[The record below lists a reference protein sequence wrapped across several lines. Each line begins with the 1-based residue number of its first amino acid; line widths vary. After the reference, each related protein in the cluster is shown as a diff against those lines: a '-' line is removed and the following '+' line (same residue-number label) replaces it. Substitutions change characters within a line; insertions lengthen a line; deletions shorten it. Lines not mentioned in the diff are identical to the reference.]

1 MSEENYVELQKE
13 DGTTIQCSIY
23 DIVHF
28 ESKEYA
34 LLTMKDNDG
43 EVIVVRLEDDG
54 ENCSLSTIDNEDE
67 FKRVCDYI
75 QCVQDEGL
83 SGTELYKMLDDE
95 KYKHESYETCDLD
108 EGMAVINE
116 SMWGWWK
123 PRYLVNHNTKCAY
136 EFMNKDQK
144 LVTVTEDDID
154 WESLKNL
161 PEDAIGRARAL
172 SFHFPSF
179 IRHFEN
185 GVAEVSWQ
193 INPDGRYY
201 MDEDGYGM
209 TDDEEIEIYGFIDQN
224 AKVVVRF
231 RNINECYGELDK
243 MRKEAENIVKS
254 RQ

>member
-1 MSEENYVELQKE
+1 MNMYEKIRKMLGHDSEAEK
-13 DGTTIQCSIY
+13 
-23 DIVHF
+23 
-28 ESKEYA
+28 
-34 LLTMKDNDG
+34 
-43 EVIVVRLEDDG
+43 
-54 ENCSLSTIDNEDE
+54 
-67 FKRVCDYI
+67 
-75 QCVQDEGL
+75 
-83 SGTELYKMLDDE
+83 LYKVLNTDE
-95 KYKHESYETCDLD
+95 YKKRPYEYSDLG
-108 EGMAVINE
+108 EGMGVIGE
-116 SMWGWWK
+116 TMWGWYK
-123 PRYLVNHNTKCAY
+123 HRFLINHNAKCAY
-136 EFMNKDQK
+136 EFMNKDQR

-224 AKVVVRF
+224 AKVVVKF
-231 RNINECYGELDK
+231 RDINECYGELDK
-243 MRKEAENIVKS
+243 MRKEAENIIKS
-254 RQ
+254 KQ